1 MNADSYSAR
10 DGRLGASRDYSS
22 RDDRRDR
29 GDRGDRRDR
38 RRSRSPRRPHRDED
52 AYASSRSHRDRER
65 EDRYGGA
72 GRDRREREWDRDRGA
87 RREHRRDDGP
97 RPPRRDRDAYGDD
110 RRGGGD
116 RRDRGDRG
124 DRGGRDRDEDL
135 FAQNRR
141 GRSASPPKKREP
153 TPDLTDVIPVLERK
167 RRMTQWDIKP
177 PGYDNVTAEQAKLS
191 GMFPLPGAPRQQP
204 MDPTR
209 LQAFMNHPGGAVNS
223 AALKPGNSR
232 QSKRLLVSNL
242 PPGSTEESVTGF
254 FNLQLNGLNVIES
267 TDPCVLCQVSKD
279 HSFALLEFRH
289 ASEATVALAL
299 DGIAMEADDA
309 MNGAASSGLQIRRP
323 KDYIVPAVPDD
334 TPYEPGVVSK
344 VVVDTPN
351 KLSIS
356 NIPPYLADEQV
367 IELLV
372 AFGELKAFI
381 LVKDNGTEESRG
393 VAFCEFV
400 DPSITEIAIQ
410 GLNGMVIGE
419 KNLKVQKASIGIT
432 QVSGVEMGV
441 NAMSMLAGTTA
452 SNDAEMSRVVQLLN
466 MVTPEELI
474 DNDDYEESAKKALQA
489 LAGRKFAD
497 RTVVTTYFPEENFEV
512 GAW

>member
-1 MNADSYSAR
+1 MTPLANPCIA
-10 DGRLGASRDYSS
+10 DGRSGASRDYAS
-22 RDDRRDR
+22 RGDDRRDR

-38 RRSRSPRRPHRDED
+38 RRSRSPRRSHRDED

-65 EDRYGGA
+65 EDRYVGAGRDGAGRDGGGRDA
-72 GRDRREREWDRDRGA
+72 AGGGRDRREREWDRDRGA
-87 RREHRRDDGP
+87 RREHRRDDAAA
-97 RPPRRDRDAYGDD
+97 RPPRREREAYGDD
-110 RRGGGD
+110 RRGGGGGD
-116 RRDRGDRG
+116 RRERS
-124 DRGGRDRDEDL
+124 GRDRDEDL

-153 TPDLTDVIPVLERK
+153 TPDLTNVVPVLERK

-242 PPGSTEESVTGF
+242 PPNSTEEAITSF

-289 ASEATVALAL
+289 SSEATVALAL
-299 DGIAMEADDA
+299 DGITMEADDA
-309 MNGAASSGLQIRRP
+309 MNGTASAGLHIKRP

-344 VVVDTPN
+344 VVADTPN

-367 IELLV
+367 IELLI

-381 LVKDNGTEESRG
+381 LVKDSGTEESR
-393 VAFCEFV
+393 VSQRSYL
-400 DPSITEIAIQ
+400 SI
-410 GLNGMVIGE
+410 
-419 KNLKVQKASIGIT
+419 
-432 QVSGVEMGV
+432 
-441 NAMSMLAGTTA
+441 
-452 SNDAEMSRVVQLLN
+452 
-466 MVTPEELI
+466 
-474 DNDDYEESAKKALQA
+474 
-489 LAGRKFAD
+489 
-497 RTVVTTYFPEENFEV
+497 
-512 GAW
+512 